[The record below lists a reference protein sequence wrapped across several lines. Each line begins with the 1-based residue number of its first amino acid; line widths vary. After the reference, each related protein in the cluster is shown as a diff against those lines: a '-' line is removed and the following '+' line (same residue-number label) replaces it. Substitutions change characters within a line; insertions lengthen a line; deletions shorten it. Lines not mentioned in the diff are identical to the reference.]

1 MNHPSKME
9 YGDVL
14 GGRYVIE
21 RKIGEGGMSCVYLAG
36 DLKLPGQK
44 WAVKESVSELGM
56 HRTVEDEASLLIK
69 LSHPRLPRIVDFFKP
84 DPDGYTYLVMDY
96 IEGMTLERYYRTSRS
111 KIGAD
116 FIVRLADQL
125 LEVLSYLHEHDP
137 QVIFRDL
144 KPSNI
149 MLTEQLEVRLIDF
162 GIARSFKQESGE
174 DTVKLG
180 TVGFAAPEQYGGRQ
194 SDARSD
200 LYGLGA
206 LLLYLCTG
214 GNFTEWIP
222 GVERHIRGDLPRG
235 LVPIIRK
242 LLQYAPE
249 DRYPSAKEA
258 RQAVDKAAR
267 PALPASSASR
277 SMMAGTLVAAAL
289 GASAGVGTTHSC
301 IALAYFLAKHYRRVA
316 VAEMGSQSSAFS
328 RIQEIAE
335 GGRASAGS
343 GRKFEID
350 GIHFWRQT
358 GRAEVISLLGGS
370 YDAVVL
376 DLGVYRNSERLE
388 EFLRADV
395 PLIVGSGAEW
405 RQHELLALSR
415 LLADHHQPHRLY
427 ALPLAGPD
435 ALERVRKLLDT
446 DKVYTLPLQLDPFEL
461 TSPSEQ
467 AFRHM
472 FRHIIAE
479 PEPRKRRFRFLRQ

>member
-9 YGDVL
+9 YGEVL

-21 RKIGEGGMSCVYLAG
+21 RKIGEGGMSCVFLAG

-44 WAVKESVSELGM
+44 WAVKESVSEPGM
-56 HRTVEDEASLLIK
+56 HRTVEDEARLLIK
-69 LSHPRLPRIVDFFKP
+69 LSHPRLPRVVDFFKP
-84 DPDGYTYLVMDY
+84 DQDGYTYLVMDY
-96 IEGMTLERYYRTSRS
+96 IEGVTLERYFRTSRS
-111 KIGAD
+111 QIGAD

-125 LEVLSYLHEHDP
+125 LEVLGYLHGHDP

-149 MLTEQLEVRLIDF
+149 MLTEQSEVRLIDF

-206 LLLYLCTG
+206 LLLYMCTG

-235 LVPIIRK
+235 LIPIIRK

-249 DRYPSAKEA
+249 ERYQSASEVRSA
-258 RQAVDKAAR
+258 IGKAAGHSLTETTAR
-267 PALPASSASR
+267 R
-277 SMMAGTLVAAAL
+277 SVKAGTLVSAVL
-289 GASAGVGTTHSC
+289 GVSSGVGTTHSC
-301 IALAYFLAKHYRRVA
+301 IALAYFLSKHYRRVA
-316 VAEMGSQSSAFS
+316 VAEMASQSSAFS

-335 GGRASAGS
+335 GGRSGT

-376 DLGVYRNSERLE
+376 DLGVYSSSERLE

-395 PLIVGSGAEW
+395 PIVVGSGAEW
-405 RQHELLALSR
+405 RQHELLALARMLS
-415 LLADHHQPHRLY
+415 DHSQPHRLY

-435 ALERVRKLLDT
+435 ALQRIRKLLDT
-446 DKVYTLPLQLDPFEL
+446 GRVYALPLQMDPFEL
-461 TSPSEQ
+461 TPSSEE
-467 AFRHM
+467 AFRNM
-472 FRHIIAE
+472 FSDIIGQ
-479 PEPRKRRFRFLRQ
+479 PERKKRFRFRRQ